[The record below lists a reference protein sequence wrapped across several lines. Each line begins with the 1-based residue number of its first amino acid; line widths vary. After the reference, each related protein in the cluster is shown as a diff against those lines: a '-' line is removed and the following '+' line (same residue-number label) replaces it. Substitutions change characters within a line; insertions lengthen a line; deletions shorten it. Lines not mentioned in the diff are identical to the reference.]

1 MNHVQVRTLE
11 DAKAYLL
18 ERGTVSREVLH
29 MLCLQLSARDELL
42 TFVREN
48 NIKLTGTPGR

>member
-1 MNHVQVRTLE
+1 MKHTEFKTLE

-42 TFVREN
+42 AFVREH
-48 NIKLTGTPGR
+48 NIKLYGPPGR